1 MEEIDE
7 YKPKI
12 EINTEK
18 IAEIN
23 QRNSDAINKIDLFVD
38 ENQINKDLINNKDLN
53 NNTDLNNNKKLI
65 VNQLPNKK
73 AEKKV
78 VKWTNYKK

>member
-7 YKPKI
+7 HKAKI
-12 EINTEK
+12 EIDTDK

-23 QRNSDAINKIDLFVD
+23 ERSNDAMNQIDLSID
-38 ENQINKDLINNKDLN
+38 NDQINKDLINNK
-53 NNTDLNNNKKLI
+53 DLNNNKKLI

>member
-7 YKPKI
+7 HKAKI
-12 EINTEK
+12 EIDTDK

-23 QRNSDAINKIDLFVD
+23 QRNSESINQIDLSVD
-38 ENQINKDLINNKDLN
+38 ENQINKDLIDNK
-53 NNTDLNNNKKLI
+53 DLNNNKKLI

-78 VKWTNYKK
+78 IKWTNYKK